1 MKGNTMNFKRHIRA
15 ALALL
20 ACTAWAVSAQATL
33 VNRGGGMIYDTTLDI
48 TWLQDF
54 NQAQTSGYDSDGFM
68 SWTGANAWAQGLV
81 HGGHDDW
88 RLPTGNSS
96 CDYPGNPPC
105 LSLELWNLYYTE
117 LGNVLRQASHTEP
130 FTHLLYEPV
139 NRYAAFWTDA
149 TMDIQGRLYATAF
162 HFDVQA
168 APGSF
173 SLGPGIDFTVPAS
186 TLLSAIAVR
195 SGDVASP
202 VPEPQTLVLSL
213 LGLGAVGLARRRQ
226 QAAH

>member
-1 MKGNTMNFKRHIRA
+1 M
-15 ALALL
+15 LAL
-20 ACTAWAVSAQATL
+20 TGSAQAAL
-33 VNRGGGMIYDTTLDI
+33 QDRGGGMIYDTTLDI

-68 SWTGANAWAQGLV
+68 SWTDANTWAQGLV
-81 HGGHDDW
+81 YGGHDDW
-88 RLPTGNSS
+88 RLPTGSNSCGS
-96 CDYPGNPPC
+96 PGSPPC
-105 LSLELWNLYYTE
+105 LGLELWNLYYTE

-130 FTHLLYEPV
+130 FIHLLYEPV
-139 NRYAAFWTDA
+139 NGYAAFWTDA

-162 HFDVQA
+162 HFDLQA
-168 APGSF
+168 APGRF
-173 SLGPGIDFTVPAS
+173 SLGPGIDFTVPAT

-213 LGLGAVGLARRRQ
+213 LGLGAVGLARRQGQEPQRG
-226 QAAH
+226 ACAG

>member
-1 MKGNTMNFKRHIRA
+1 MKSKPNFGA

-20 ACTAWAVSAQATL
+20 ACIAWAGSAQATL

-68 SWTGANAWAQGLV
+68 SWTAANAWAQGLV

-88 RLPTGNSS
+88 RLPTGSNS
-96 CDYPGNPPC
+96 CGYPGNPPC

-117 LGNVLRQASHTEP
+117 LGNVLRHASHTEP

-168 APGSF
+168 DPGSF
-173 SLGPGIDFTVPAS
+173 SLGPGIDFTVPAT